1 MIKFECCAII
11 PSLNHY
17 KSLAK
22 VIESVREQSLDII
35 IVDDGSTAEAAE
47 QIAKF
52 NNPENSVF
60 VIRHAENMGKGA
72 ALKTGLE
79 WARLSGFT
87 HALQVDA
94 DGQHDLA
101 DTKKLLKVAQENP
114 TALVT
119 AKPVYDDSMPLGRRI
134 GRWITHVWVWVE
146 TLSFSITDSMC
157 GFRVYPVEQ
166 TLDVVEK
173 ETVGKRM
180 DFDTSIMVRLYW
192 RGIDTI
198 EIPSRVIY
206 PKGNTSNF
214 DVLND
219 NILITRMH
227 TRLVFGMLGRL
238 LTFRMRLRS

>member
-1 MIKFECCAII
+1 MTDFKCCAII

-22 VIESVREQSLDII
+22 VIESVREHSLDII
-35 IVDDGSTAEAAE
+35 IVDDGSSPEAAE
-47 QIAKF
+47 QIDKF
-52 NNPENSVF
+52 NNPDDGVF
-60 VIRHAENMGKGA
+60 VIRHATNLGKGA

-79 WARLSGFT
+79 WARLSGFS

-101 DTKKLLKVAQENP
+101 DTKKLLGVAKDNP
-114 TALVT
+114 AALVT

-157 GFRVYPVEQ
+157 GFRVYPVAQ
-166 TLDVVEK
+166 TLDVIEK

-180 DFDTSIMVRLYW
+180 DFDTSVMVRMYW

-206 PKGNTSNF
+206 PKDNTSNF
-214 DVLND
+214 DVLSD

-227 TRLVFGMLGRL
+227 TQLVFGMLGRL